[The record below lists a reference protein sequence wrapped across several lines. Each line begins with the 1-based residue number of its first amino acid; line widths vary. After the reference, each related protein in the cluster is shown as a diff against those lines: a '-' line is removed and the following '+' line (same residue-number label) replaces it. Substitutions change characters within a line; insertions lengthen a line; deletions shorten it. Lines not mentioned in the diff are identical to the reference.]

1 MVYFIQITVNI
12 ELKGDQ
18 MQVGERIYCD
28 YQATTPLDDRVK
40 DAILYGLATWGNP
53 HSSDHIWGW
62 ESAKSLE
69 AATVKIAECLGLQS
83 SEIIFTSGATEANN
97 LGILGFAKGAL
108 NKKNK
113 RIAVASLEHKA
124 VLEAAF
130 ELRDNEGWLLDV
142 IEVDENG
149 YIVESSLKESL
160 LNGSCLVSIMAVNNE
175 IGTIQHVRKISSLC
189 HEFGAY
195 FHCDA
200 VQAFGNRLALFE
212 ALKFADAVSVTGHK
226 VYGPKGVG
234 ALIIKKE
241 WVDSIRPMMFGG
253 AQQGGLRPGTMPV
266 HQIIGFAE
274 AVKIWSEESE
284 KDLPRIESLSKLF
297 ITQLT
302 ERGLDFKLN
311 GPEFPQRH
319 CGNVNIQF
327 SGINNHELLGM
338 LQPKVAAST
347 GSACNSG
354 IPGASHVLSAIGLS
368 RDQANSS
375 VRFSF
380 GRFSDEQ
387 QVMSVVEQICN
398 CIDLLF

>member
-1 MVYFIQITVNI
+1 
-12 ELKGDQ
+12 
-18 MQVGERIYCD
+18 MQVDKRIYCD

-40 DAILYGLATWGNP
+40 DAIICGLATWGNP

-62 ESAKSLE
+62 ESAKALE
-69 AATVKIAECLGLQS
+69 AATFKISECLGLQS
-83 SEIIFTSGATEANN
+83 SEIIFTSGATEASN

-108 NKKNK
+108 SKQNK

-124 VLEAAF
+124 VLETAF

-142 IEVDENG
+142 IDVDEKG
-149 YIVESSLKESL
+149 YIVESSLNESL
-160 LNGSCLVSIMAVNNE
+160 QNGACLVSIMAVNNE
-175 IGTIQHVRKISSLC
+175 IGTIQNVRKISDLC

-212 ALKFADAVSVTGHK
+212 TLKFADAVSISGHK

-234 ALIIKKE
+234 ALIIKRE
-241 WVDSIRPMMFGG
+241 WVDSIQPMMFGG
-253 AQQGGLRPGTMPV
+253 GQQGGLRPGTMPV

-274 AVKIWSEESE
+274 AVKIWLEESA
-284 KDLPRIESLSKLF
+284 KDLPRIETLSRLFLKKLA
-297 ITQLT
+297 
-302 ERGLDFKLN
+302 ECGLDFKLN

-319 CGNVNIQF
+319 CGNVNVRF
-327 SGINNHELLGM
+327 VGINNHELLGM
-338 LQPKVAAST
+338 LQPKVSAST

-354 IPGASHVLSAIGLS
+354 IPGVSHVLSAIGLS
-368 RDQANSS
+368 NEQANSS

-380 GRFSDEQ
+380 GKFSDEQ
-387 QVMSVVEQICN
+387 QIMSVVEQICI
-398 CIDLLF
+398 CIDLLS